1 MLRRSIAF
9 MPMTIMVTAPIGICA
24 DKPAVMAEVR
34 QAADKA
40 VVGRY
45 DKDDLKVRDFAVQPR
60 IIGQINLAHSALAEL

>member
-1 MLRRSIAF
+1 
-9 MPMTIMVTAPIGICA
+9 
-24 DKPAVMAEVR
+24 MAEVR